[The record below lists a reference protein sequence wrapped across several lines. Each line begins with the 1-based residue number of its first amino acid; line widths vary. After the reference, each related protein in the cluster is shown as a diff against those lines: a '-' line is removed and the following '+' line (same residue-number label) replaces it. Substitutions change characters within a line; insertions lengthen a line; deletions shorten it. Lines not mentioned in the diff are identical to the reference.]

1 MRLSIIIPLYNKEKY
16 IERCLES
23 ITGQGLPFKDFEIII
38 VDDGSK
44 DSGGE
49 IVQNYTNKN
58 EHLNLHLLK
67 QKNQGPSAARNKGI
81 DKAIGNFLYFL
92 DADDLLANDV
102 LENLLKLGEQKNL
115 EILEFETKEL
125 EEASIAAITESLNE
139 KPQEKSIL
147 VTDGLTFIAEKD
159 FRNQAWRY
167 LIKRN
172 FLVHTG
178 IRFVETMRAYEDLV
192 FTANV
197 ILKSKRI
204 SKVNLAAHRYIK
216 VAGSIV
222 TTKNPKKNLEFIEG
236 MVKAVEELD
245 ALIDQQD
252 RSNEMYTRVRV
263 KLKAKQQAIVYALLI
278 RAFKYHLD
286 PKELNFI
293 LDKMKTLRAYPI
305 EARIGGKGTA
315 SLLRNLIFLPV
326 FNNQT
331 SLFIGL
337 KTVRFLKLSLN

>member
-23 ITGQGLPFKDFEIII
+23 IIGQGLPFKDYEIII

-49 IVQNYTNKN
+49 LVQNYTNKN
-58 EHLNLHLLK
+58 EYLNLHLLK

-81 DKAIGNFLYFL
+81 DKAIGNYLYFL

-102 LENLLKLGEQKNL
+102 LENLLKLTEQNNL

-139 KPQEKSIL
+139 KPKEKSIL

-167 LIKRN
+167 LIKRS
-172 FLVHTG
+172 FLLDTG
-178 IRFVETMRAYEDLV
+178 VRFIEAMRAYEDLV
-192 FTANV
+192 FTATV
-197 ILKSKRI
+197 ILKSSRI
-204 SKVNLAAHRYIK
+204 ARVDLAAHRYIK

-222 TTKNPKKNLEFIEG
+222 TTKNPKKNLEFIQG
-236 MVKAVEELD
+236 MVNAVEELD
-245 ALIDQQD
+245 KLIEHED
-252 RSNEMYTRVRV
+252 SLNAIYTRVKN
-263 KLKAKQQAIVYALLI
+263 KLEAKQQAIVYALLI

-286 PKELNFI
+286 PKELKLI
-293 LDKMKTLRAYPI
+293 LFKMKALGAYPI
-305 EARIGGKGTA
+305 EAGLGGKGAA
-315 SLLRNLIFLPV
+315 SLVRNLIFLPV
-326 FNNQT
+326 FNNKT

-337 KTVRFLKLSLN
+337 RTVRFLKLSLN